1 MCSYIANITNNV
13 WSDIYVSDMLSFD
26 ERRRQ
31 FKMSYESYDLY
42 SENVKKGFHHQF
54 TRNTLQLNNGDG
66 TYSEEGRLT
75 GTEAADWSWA
85 VVIADFDNKG
95 HQDIYVTNGIY
106 KDLLEQDFLEYAENT
121 VRIRELIADS
131 AGNAIMSLMEKIPSE
146 PVSNVLFS
154 GEGDLVFRERAEEW
168 GLGEPGFSSGAAWGD
183 LNGKDRKSVV

>member
-66 TYSEEGRLT
+66 TYSEVGRLT
-75 GTEAADWSWA
+75 GTEATDWSWA
-85 VVIADFDNKG
+85 VLIADFRSEERRVGKECRARRWQSRSKKTKTRNNE
-95 HQDIYVTNGIY
+95 V
-106 KDLLEQDFLEYAENT
+106 AEAL
-121 VRIRELIADS
+121 R
-131 AGNAIMSLMEKIPSE
+131 
-146 PVSNVLFS
+146 
-154 GEGDLVFRERAEEW
+154 
-168 GLGEPGFSSGAAWGD
+168 
-183 LNGKDRKSVV
+183 